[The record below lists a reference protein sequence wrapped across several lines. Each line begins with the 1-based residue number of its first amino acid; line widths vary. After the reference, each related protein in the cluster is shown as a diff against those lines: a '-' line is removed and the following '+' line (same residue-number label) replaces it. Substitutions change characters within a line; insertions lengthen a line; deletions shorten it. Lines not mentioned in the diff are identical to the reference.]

1 MVWTTLGE
9 SGLTTVTVPEVI
21 DDDERREEA
30 LQSLIDSYFLISNK
44 EDNSLMVNPEVS
56 SLLEQ
61 DVDHWR
67 ETTLAVTCRA
77 FPEWPHLIAE

>member
-67 ETTLAVTCRA
+67 VSTLAVTCRA